1 MSLQFVTLL
10 ISMLYVQHNNEN
22 TENTN
27 EYIEHTNE
35 LQAAILNKNYLYVVV
50 GFGNVH
56 FYRIHLLSTQIT
68 LEWQGLPSVSRALYS
83 RCK

>member
-35 LQAAILNKNYLYVVV
+35 LQAAILNENYLYVVV

-56 FYRIHLLSTQIT
+56 FYRIHLLSIQIT
-68 LEWQGLPSVSRALYS
+68 LKWQGLPSVSRALYS